1 MAEPLIKVRVLGTAG
16 YTLEAGTFVG
26 FGLSQLDGLLA
37 DTVDT
42 IMFAGPNIYNADG
55 NPTGLCGGISVTL
68 SNGVV
73 GKSNF
78 NVLCNHIKPTNYPC
92 LAYYY

>member
-26 FGLSQLDGLLA
+26 FGLSELDGIPSA
-37 DTVDT
+37 TTDT
-42 IMFAGPNIYNADG
+42 ITFAGPDIYNADG
-55 NPTGLCGGISVTL
+55 KPTGVCGGISITL
-68 SNGVV
+68 SNGVF

-78 NVLCNHIKPTNYPC
+78 NVLCNHIKPTDYPC